1 MEIGDN
7 IRNGRRGSLSGSL
20 IVKGK
25 QGHVAYPHLAQN
37 PTSALIKMLSV
48 VSSKKLDTGNSYF
61 GPTTA
66 EVTGLS
72 TSSNVTNVIPL
83 SATAMFNIRFNTEHS
98 KETLIAQLEQHFIKV
113 ASEHSVQFEIEWKS
127 NADPFVTEEGQL
139 TELLSQS
146 IKKLTRR
153 VPELST
159 IEVLLMHDL

>member
-1 MEIGDN
+1 MKTGIAAFVSAIKKWQQTSRSNTKISLIITGDEEGAAINGTAKIVEWMKKKNILPDMCIVAEPTSQLEIGDN

-83 SATAMFNIRFNTEHS
+83 SATAMFNICLLYTS
-98 KETLIAQLEQHFIKV
+98 A
-113 ASEHSVQFEIEWKS
+113 A
-127 NADPFVTEEGQL
+127 ADE
-139 TELLSQS
+139 
-146 IKKLTRR
+146 
-153 VPELST
+153 
-159 IEVLLMHDL
+159 